1 MLELEIAGWG
11 SLTPDDPEK
20 AEPKKIDACR
30 LCVMVLL
37 ALIGLKEYAV
47 IV

>member
-1 MLELEIAGWG
+1 MEIAGWG

-20 AEPKKIDACR
+20 AEPKKPDLCR
-30 LCVMVLL
+30 ICVVILL
-37 ALIGLKEYAV
+37 ALIGAGEIAP